1 MTLSLYYLAFAFAG
15 FCLIWSRHRKNRPQ
29 YPPGPP
35 AELILGHLRVM
46 PASDQEAT
54 FREWSKTYGDVIY
67 LHIPGRSYLV
77 VNSLKA
83 ATELLDKRS
92 GIYSDRMRLILYE
105 MMGWGPT
112 LTFLPYGKRFQ
123 KHRRLLQEYL
133 NQKRC
138 LSYHPLQTQLAR
150 RLLVNLSDNPNKWM
164 KHLQRF
170 STALIV
176 KIAYGR
182 DIVSDDDPYIDI
194 SGTALDSMVSCGAA
208 GSTPVDF
215 MPFLRFLPSWFPG
228 TYYAFKAREFR
239 SAVRKM
245 HEYPFE
251 AVKRQ
256 LKEGTAQPSFL
267 AYFLDQLGANSDKKE
282 HMEDLQGSAG
292 VIFAGG
298 AETTYSALSHFIL
311 GMVLFPEYQRKAQ
324 QEIDRVV
331 GTNRLPELSDRKSL
345 PYVEAILQEVLRWNT
360 VVPSGVPHRS
370 ITDDVYNGMFIPKGT
385 VVIAN
390 AYAILRDE
398 TMYTDPDSFNPD
410 RYLPKPEGN
419 GEPYPI
425 GQFGF
430 GRRIC
435 PGKHLAYV
443 SLWVVMCS
451 ILATLDIGRE
461 LDDNGNEIIPEGE
474 LVIGTTS
481 HPKMFPCS
489 IKPRNQTSESMIR
502 QAQLWDDG
510 GALSS
515 SMNQNDH

>member
-1 MTLSLYYLAFAFAG
+1 MASSLYYLALAFIG
-15 FCLIWSRHRKNRPQ
+15 FYLIWARLRKNRLQ

-35 AELILGHLRVM
+35 AEPILGHLRVM
-46 PASDQEAT
+46 PTTEQEAT

-83 ATELLDKRS
+83 ATELLEKRS
-92 GIYSDRMRLILYE
+92 GIYSDRMKLILYE
-105 MMGWGPT
+105 MMGWVPT

-123 KHRRLLQEYL
+123 THRRLLQEYL
-133 NQKRC
+133 HQKQC
-138 LSYHPLQTQLAR
+138 LSYQPLQTQHAR
-150 RLLVNLSDNPNKWM
+150 RLLVNLSDNPNKCM

-176 KIAYGR
+176 KIAYGK
-182 DIVSDDDPYIDI
+182 DIISDDDPYLEISDAAID
-194 SGTALDSMVSCGAA
+194 SLVSCGSP
-208 GSTPVDF
+208 GSTLVDL

-228 TYYAFKAREFR
+228 TYYASKAREFR

-251 AVKRQ
+251 VTKRQ
-256 LKEGTAQPSFL
+256 LKEGTAKPSFL
-267 AYFLDQLGANSDKKE
+267 SHFLDQLQGNYDDKQ

-311 GMVLFPEYQRKAQ
+311 DMVLFPESQRKAQ

-331 GTNRLPELSDRKSL
+331 GKNRLPEPSDRSSL
-345 PYVEAILQEVLRWNT
+345 PYVEAIMQEVLRWNT
-360 VVPSGVPHRS
+360 VAPSGVPHRS
-370 ITDDVYNGMFIPKGT
+370 ISDDVYNGMFIPKGT

-398 TMYTDPDSFNPD
+398 SIYTNPDSFNPG
-410 RYLPKPEGN
+410 RYLAKPEGN
-419 GEPYPI
+419 EEPYPI
-425 GQFGF
+425 GHFGF

-435 PGKHLAYV
+435 PGLHFADA
-443 SLWVVMCS
+443 SLWIAICS
-451 ILATLDIGRE
+451 ILATLDIGRA
-461 LDDNGNEIIPEGE
+461 LDDKGNEIIPTVE
-474 LVIGTTS
+474 LVTGITS
-481 HPKMFPCS
+481 HPKQFPYS
-489 IKPRNQTSESMIR
+489 IKPRDQTREGMIR
-502 QAQLWDDG
+502 QAQLWDD
-510 GALSS
+510 S
-515 SMNQNDH
+515 